1 MSAVVSVDI
10 QVASTVDNVPSAS
23 VIQSWVQE
31 VINELSVAG
40 ECEISIRIVDEEEG
54 RELNNQYR
62 DKDSATNVLS
72 FPADDATI
80 VNLPPDLPQLLGDI
94 VICGP
99 VVEREATD
107 QHKAIES
114 HWAHLLVH
122 GTLHLLGHDHENDAD
137 AEEMEAIEIR
147 ILGRRGV
154 ANPYAA

>member
-1 MSAVVSVDI
+1 MSTAVSVDI
-10 QVASTVDNVPSAS
+10 QVASTVGNVPSET
-23 VIQSWVQE
+23 VMQSWVQE

-40 ECEISIRIVDEEEG
+40 ECEVSIRVVDEEEG
-54 RELNNQYR
+54 RELNKQYR

-80 VNLPPDLPQLLGDI
+80 VNLPPDLPQLLDDI

-99 VVEREATD
+99 VVEREASD

-122 GTLHLLGHDHENDAD
+122 GTLHLLGHDHEKDVD
-137 AEEMEAIEIR
+137 AEAMEAIETR
-147 ILGRRGV
+147 ILAKRGV

>member
-1 MSAVVSVDI
+1 MSAAVNIDI
-10 QVASTVDNVPSAS
+10 QVAGNAGNVPSES
-23 VIQSWVQE
+23 VMQSWVQE
-31 VINELSVAG
+31 VVDELAVARK
-40 ECEISIRIVDEEEG
+40 CEVSIRVVDEEEG
-54 RELNNQYR
+54 RELNKQYR
-62 DKDSATNVLS
+62 DKDYATNVLS
-72 FPADDATI
+72 FPAENAMI

-99 VVEREATD
+99 VVEREASD

-137 AEEMEAIEIR
+137 AEAMEAIETR
-147 ILGRRGV
+147 ILARRGV